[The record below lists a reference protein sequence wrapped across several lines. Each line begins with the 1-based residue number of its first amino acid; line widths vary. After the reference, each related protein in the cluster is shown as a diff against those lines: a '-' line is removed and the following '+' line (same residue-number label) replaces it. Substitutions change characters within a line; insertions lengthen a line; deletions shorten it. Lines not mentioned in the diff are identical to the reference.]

1 LTDIEHVKFQD
12 NIVLKDVYQ
21 NASCHYK
28 IISWIVFKMSYSVEE
43 RLQLYECYIRNI
55 RNSLLALREYRTL
68 HPNNRVPTKQIFSRI
83 LRDLANGVLVNK
95 GRNRPKNVLT
105 EEKQLEI
112 LLYFEENNET
122 SQRTAE
128 LDIDNVSRRSI
139 GRALDMHGYHPYKI
153 GLL

>member
-1 LTDIEHVKFQD
+1 MTDIEHVKFQD
-12 NIVLKDVYQ
+12 NIALKDVYQ

-43 RLQLYECYIRNI
+43 RLQLYECYIRNN